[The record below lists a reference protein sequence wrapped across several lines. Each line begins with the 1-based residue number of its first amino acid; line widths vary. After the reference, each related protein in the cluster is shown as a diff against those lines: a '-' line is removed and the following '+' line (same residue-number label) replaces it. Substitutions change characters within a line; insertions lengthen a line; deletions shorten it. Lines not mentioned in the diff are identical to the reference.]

1 MTAPFADRTPPR
13 PLRILIST
21 GEVSGDLQG
30 ATLVAA
36 LHRQAAVRG
45 QALDIVALGGE
56 RMAQAGATLWG
67 DTTNIGSVGIFEAL
81 PYLLPILALQRQV
94 KRRLQAYPPDLAI
107 LIDYMSPNLVLS
119 DYLHRTFPEMP
130 VAYYIAPQQW
140 VWTFKVSD
148 THRIVRNVD
157 RVVAIFP
164 EEARYYEK
172 FGASVDW
179 VGHPL
184 LDSIPAPANTK
195 AARQRLGI
203 SREATVVTL
212 LPASRHQ
219 EITYLLPVMFTA
231 AQQLQRRLPV
241 QYLVPIASEALR
253 PAIERAVCD
262 YGLRARIVDGK
273 SRDAI
278 AAADVALTKSGTVNL
293 EIALLNV
300 PQVVVYRLNPLSAWI
315 AYHILRFHP
324 RYVSPVNLVEMTPVV
339 PEFIQWQA
347 RPEVIGEAVFHLL
360 QDPQRRRQMLAGY
373 ANMRQALGKP
383 GVCDRA
389 AHTLLDLMQPAAPPE
404 DN

>member
-1 MTAPFADRTPPR
+1 LIAPALDTDKAPSR
-13 PLRILIST
+13 PKRILIST

-36 LHRQAAVRG
+36 LHRQAAARG
-45 QALDIVALGGE
+45 WTLDIVALGGE

-67 DTTNIGSVGIFEAL
+67 NTTNIGSVGIFEAL
-81 PYLLPILALQRQV
+81 PYLLPTLMLQRRV
-94 KRRLQAYPPDLAI
+94 KRRLQAYPPDLAV

-119 DYLHRTFPEMP
+119 DYLHHALPEMP

-148 THRIVRNVD
+148 THRIVRNID

-164 EEARYYEK
+164 EEARYYQK

-184 LDSIPAPANTK
+184 LDSIPAPADTT

-203 SREATVVTL
+203 PLEETVVTL
-212 LPASRHQ
+212 VPASRRQ

-231 AQQLQRRLPV
+231 AQQLQQQLPV

-253 PAIERAVCD
+253 PAIEQAVQT
-262 YGLRARIVDGK
+262 YGLGARIVDGK

-293 EIALLNV
+293 ELALLNV

-315 AYHILRFHP
+315 AYHLLRFHP
-324 RYVSPVNLVEMTPVV
+324 RYVSPVNLVEMKPVV
-339 PEFIQWQA
+339 PEFIQWHA
-347 RPEVIGEAVFHLL
+347 RPEAIAEAVLKLL
-360 QDPQRRRQMLAGY
+360 QDSQQRQQMLAGY
-373 ANMRQALGKP
+373 AGMRRALGTS

-389 AHTLLDLMQPAAPPE
+389 ANTLLDLIQA
-404 DN
+404 DDI